1 MAPALTNAV
10 AAPPVKGAG
19 GVDPT
24 TVPLPL
30 DEVPLELVLFP
41 LVRVKLAQVKR
52 VALLVWKTMD
62 RLPKKLAGP
71 WWVERYR
78 SRKLPWSLVAWSGPV
93 VRGWDVR
100 SVERVPGDITM
111 LAR

>member
-71 WWVERYR
+71 W
-78 SRKLPWSLVAWSGPV
+78 
-93 VRGWDVR
+93 
-100 SVERVPGDITM
+100 
-111 LAR
+111 